1 MSEAGYIVTKNIS
14 ALRKNYRNL
23 LRVVTSTH
31 SLIIEALP
39 EMAGF
44 CRFWRVSMDTH
55 HHQINSKPLTWD
67 SKVKGFSLYVESEDL
82 HVAIT
87 ALENALSQLK
97 RGDVAFKENGAL
109 VGNVRASYRYSYRP
123 HCAAKGLYWDEDD

>member
-23 LRVVTSTH
+23 LGVVTSTH

-44 CRFWRVSMDTH
+44 CRIWR
-55 HHQINSKPLTWD
+55 
-67 SKVKGFSLYVESEDL
+67 GYESDW
-82 HVAIT
+82 T
-87 ALENALSQLK
+87 TQLC
-97 RGDVAFKENGAL
+97 AF
-109 VGNVRASYRYSYRP
+109 RR
-123 HCAAKGLYWDEDD
+123 